1 MIIYQ
6 DRLGTNVQKTQKGRL
21 SSVFRPHGNISA
33 SWACAANTASA
44 TGVSYNVSVPVGVS
58 AKNIL
63 FGTIFWYKPNVLP
76 RQARDKH
83 GKSGQKG
90 KPVSV
95 GEGRYC
101 PAAECEG
108 GENDRE
114 GGRDGDLEWRLR

>member
-1 MIIYQ
+1 MGVRSQ
-6 DRLGTNVQKTQKGRL
+6 HRLRNGRQL
-21 SSVFRPHGNISA
+21 QCERSGWGEREKQP
-33 SWACAANTASA
+33 
-44 TGVSYNVSVPVGVS
+44 
-58 AKNIL
+58 
-63 FGTIFWYKPNVLP
+63 FWHDFLYKPNVLP

>member
-58 AKNIL
+58 AKNSL
-63 FGTIFWYKPNVLP
+63 FGTIFWYKPNVCQDRLGTNMGKV
-76 RQARDKH
+76 DK
-83 GKSGQKG
+83 KAN
-90 KPVSV
+90 
-95 GEGRYC
+95 RF
-101 PAAECEG
+101 
-108 GENDRE
+108 
-114 GGRDGDLEWRLR
+114 L